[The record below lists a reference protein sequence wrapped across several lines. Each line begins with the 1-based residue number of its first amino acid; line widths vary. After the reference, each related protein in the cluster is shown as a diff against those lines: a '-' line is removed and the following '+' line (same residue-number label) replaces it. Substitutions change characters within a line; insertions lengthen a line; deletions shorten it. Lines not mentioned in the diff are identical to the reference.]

1 MLVRGLY
8 VILLF
13 FDEVFESHQCP
24 ENAYTE
30 HNVTKAGD
38 AGDGCSCTTCK
49 WGAEHLSDASY
60 EEHDAGHVKAD
71 IVENKELAVHQLVV
85 GHSAF

>member
-1 MLVRGLY
+1 MRVRRVY

-13 FDEVFESHQCP
+13 FDDFFESHQCP
-24 ENAYTE
+24 DDAYTKDD
-30 HNVTKAGD
+30 VTKAGD
-38 AGDGCSCTTCK
+38 AGDDCGCTACK
-49 WGAEHLSDASY
+49 WGAKHLSDATY
-60 EEHDAGHVKAD
+60 EEHDAGQVKTD